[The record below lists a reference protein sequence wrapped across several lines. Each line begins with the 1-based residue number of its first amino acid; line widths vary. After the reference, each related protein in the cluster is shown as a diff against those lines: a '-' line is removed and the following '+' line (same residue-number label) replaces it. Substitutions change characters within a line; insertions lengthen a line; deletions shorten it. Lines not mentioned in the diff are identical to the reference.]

1 MIIMLQMANKED
13 HPPHGTLEAGN
24 AGSSSLPSDSRFSTD
39 KHTPVPPSS
48 HVKMMQHKPS
58 TPGLLSRLEK
68 DTQQDPLS
76 SNPFP
81 TLGHVEEAHQ
91 KQMISRHSAFLGHEE
106 ETHKKSL
113 RPGSSATTG
122 HCDETC
128 QKALDSFASADE
140 TNPKTHLAV
149 SDLIIP
155 NASDDSDDES
165 LKKPKY
171 NTNVMLPDCHNL
183 ELHAGTLIDIYNDIH
198 SKLLSSVYKLK
209 LL

>member
-1 MIIMLQMANKED
+1 MASKED
-13 HPPHGTLEAGN
+13 HRHCLEDDNTREAGD
-24 AGSSSLPSDSRFSTD
+24 AGSARI
-39 KHTPVPPSS
+39 V
-48 HVKMMQHKPS
+48 
-58 TPGLLSRLEK
+58 K
-68 DTQQDPLS
+68 DTHKNPFS

-91 KQMISRHSAFLGHEE
+91 KQMTSRQSAHLGNGED
-106 ETHKKSL
+106 THTKSL
-113 RPGSSATTG
+113 RPGSSATTV
-122 HCDETC
+122 HCEETC

-149 SDLIIP
+149 SHSIIP

-171 NTNVMLPDCHNL
+171 NTHVMLPDCQNL
-183 ELHAGTLIDIYNDIH
+183 ERHAGTLIDIYNDIH
-198 SKLLSSVYKLK
+198 SKLLSTVYKLK